1 MLGKVF
7 TRNRQRGDTIIEV
20 LLAVTIFSLVAVGAL
35 SIMNQGSAIA
45 ERSLETTLVRDQI
58 DSQVDALRYLHDAYI
73 TAYTAGGMSKITG
86 SNAASATAAQRWRYI
101 VDSKTI
107 ASPTNLPHN
116 PGNCQFPVGTT
127 TFAINPSTMSILT
140 TSPLQAGT
148 YSKINSSGK
157 AEGLWIEA
165 VGPSAA
171 ADGSNTHF
179 VNFYVR
185 ACWSSV
191 GVSIPMTIGT
201 VVRLYEPAS

>member
-1 MLGKVF
+1 MLGRF
-7 TRNRQRGDTIIEV
+7 FGGDFERGDTIIEV
-20 LLAVTIFSLVAVGAL
+20 LFAVTVFSLVVVGAL
-35 SIMNQGSAIA
+35 SIMNQGSSIA

-58 DSQVDALRYLHDAYI
+58 DGQVDALRFLHDAYI
-73 TAYTAGGMSKITG
+73 TAYTTSGASKIVG
-86 SNAASATAAQRWRYI
+86 SNSATATAAERWRYI

-116 PGNCQFPVGTT
+116 PGNCQLPVGVT
-127 TFAINPSTMSILT
+127 TFAINPSTMNVLT
-140 TSPLQAGT
+140 ASPIQAAT
-148 YSKINSSGK
+148 YAKINTSGK

-171 ADGSNTHF
+171 TDGSKTHF

-191 GVSIPMTIGT
+191 GQSIPMTIGT
-201 VVRLYEPAS
+201 VLRLYEPV